1 MDVWGYSDSSLTSSE
16 SPYVENRFDDAFVG
30 VCSLRD
36 MEMAVEPISEKEI
49 KKNMGDLRRK
59 LARST
64 SPHAGEIRLN
74 LIEISDSDLTWRD
87 PIASQVIS
95 DDSNL
100 VKELEGPAH
109 LSFMRPAQHMQL
121 VMPDVIRNKCTE
133 FVENFSNDDLNG
145 LSVKYR
151 HNNTWKESEES
162 LVGIVE
168 EILRTLGDVWK
179 NPAFRP
185 NFVNMQ
191 SEGTYVTDV
200 VVPLLRSTLKNL
212 PVGKINLLSTAE
224 RQSVASADRMDERKQ
239 GKRPD
244 VMFMTASK
252 EKLYELM
259 FVECSRIICNDDKK
273 ENDKVKLWREMNDGM
288 AYVHGGCK
296 PDKNEFGIVGIQVA
310 GRMLHLNVLIKDTDD
325 INHLYHLRSVEIPIQ
340 PVDEEGVS
348 QFVEALLIL
357 RNNLIVNISL
367 LMNAPEAKSERQ
379 KKRSSTVSS
388 DREDN

>member
-1 MDVWGYSDSSLTSSE
+1 MSSELYEKTCEFLTNSSLKRISAVPVVYQAIVEEPWIDQNVLKELIQRAVNNVSRLYHPESQQYKKLIKIPQQFDIAYEGICGLCDMGVVKTNEGLLSS
-16 SPYVENRFDDAFVG
+16 
-30 VCSLRD
+30 
-36 MEMAVEPISEKEI
+36 KEI
-49 KKNMGDLRRK
+49 MKNMMELKSK
-59 LARST
+59 LAGHSSHLSNELYKTLKDVSYR
-64 SPHAGEIRLN
+64 
-74 LIEISDSDLTWRD
+74 DLTWKD
-87 PIASQVIS
+87 PLASQVIS
-95 DDSNL
+95 DNSNIVRKL
-100 VKELEGPAH
+100 TVDEYNNFMKPA
-109 LSFMRPAQHMQL
+109 LQMVPPTIPVVQ
-121 VMPDVIRNKCTE
+121 
-133 FVENFSNDDLNG
+133 
-145 LSVKYR
+145 
-151 HNNTWKESEES
+151 
-162 LVGIVE
+162 
-168 EILRTLGDVWK
+168 EIGDVWK

-212 PVGKINLLSTAE
+212 PVGKINLLST
-224 RQSVASADRMDERKQ
+224 
-239 GKRPD
+239 
-244 VMFMTASK
+244 K

-259 FVECSRIICNDDKK
+259 FVECSRIICNDEKK

-296 PDKNEFGIVGIQVA
+296 PDKNEFGVVGIQVA

-325 INHLYHLRSVEIPIQ
+325 INRLYHLRSVEIPMQ

-357 RNNLIVNISL
+357 RNNLIVDISL